1 MPAWFRQATL
11 PRLTSIGTS
20 VANTGQKQLKPTKE
34 TMTRFFLLTLALVL
48 GITVT
53 AAAQRA
59 DTTGSAKPAGHSGVS
74 YDEATKTVTF
84 ALIAGAPGGN
94 GGPFNFNGYTNGT
107 ATLTVPAGSKVVM
120 NFVNEDGTP
129 HSAIVVPGDGPV
141 ANLGS
146 DPAIPGAYTRDVTQ
160 GLAPFG
166 KDVLQF
172 TAPASGS
179 YRIICGVPGHAG
191 MWIWLKI
198 DPAAKAPSFGPTK

>member
-1 MPAWFRQATL
+1 LQTEVK
-11 PRLTSIGTS
+11 T
-20 VANTGQKQLKPTKE
+20 QLKPTKE
-34 TMTRFFLLTLALVL
+34 TMTRFFLLTLSLVL

-53 AAAQRA
+53 AAAQHT
-59 DTTGSAKPAGHSGVS
+59 DTPTSSAKHAGPSSGVS
-74 YDEATKTVTF
+74 FDKATKTVTF

-129 HSAIVVPGDGPV
+129 HSAVVVPGDGPLP
-141 ANLGS
+141 NGGG

-198 DPAAKAPSFGPTK
+198 DPAAKEPSFGPTK